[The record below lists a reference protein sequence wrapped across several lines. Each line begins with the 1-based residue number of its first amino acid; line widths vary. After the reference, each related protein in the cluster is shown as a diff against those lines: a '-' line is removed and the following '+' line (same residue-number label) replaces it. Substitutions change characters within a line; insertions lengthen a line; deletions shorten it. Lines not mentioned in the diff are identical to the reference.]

1 MYLSMS
7 GMTRGQASLLV
18 YEAYAEAG
26 MKPMEIIQ
34 AATRNAA
41 ELLGMSDRIGTL
53 EAGKLADIISV
64 PGDRLK
70 DIRALEHAK
79 FVMKGGVV
87 VVNNKQEFAVSDSL
101 SGFAPSSHGQV
112 DPLAAGSD
120 RDSVA
125 FGTLCACRRAAS

>member
-64 PGDRLK
+64 PGDPLK

-87 VVNNKQEFAVSDSL
+87 VVNNK
-101 SGFAPSSHGQV
+101 
-112 DPLAAGSD
+112 
-120 RDSVA
+120 
-125 FGTLCACRRAAS
+125 